1 MAALNPAAAPMTPA
15 EVSVLIEN
23 GKFVFRTDD
32 GHWIYVSDADKPG
45 ESVCVEDCTKK
56 WRPVMAPGAGRP
68 VGAWTTVARKDGKQ
82 WAYKGRPIY
91 TFAETKIV
99 PPGTEPGWQAI
110 NP

>member
-45 ESVCVEDCTKK
+45 ESVCGEDCLKK
-56 WRPVMAPGAGRP
+56 WRPVMAPG
-68 VGAWTTVARKDGKQ
+68 ARKDGKQ
-82 WAYKGRPIY
+82 WAYKGRPVY

-99 PPGTEPGWQAI
+99 PAGTEPGWQAI